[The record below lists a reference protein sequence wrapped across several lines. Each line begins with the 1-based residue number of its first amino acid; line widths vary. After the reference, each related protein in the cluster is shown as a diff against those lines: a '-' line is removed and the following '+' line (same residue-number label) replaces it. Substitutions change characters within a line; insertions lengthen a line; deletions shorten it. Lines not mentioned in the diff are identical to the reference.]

1 MRPTIRR
8 LLGVAATFAVIA
20 AGGLTAASPA
30 GAAASADEDDF
41 RLRSRF
47 YQGTRALAE
56 GSWEAD
62 EKDERFVI
70 RGRLYD
76 RAPARQVCARLYL
89 TYSWS
94 EDEDTIVTE
103 KCGRGFERF
112 RYVLDDERFPSSV
125 EAQVCHW
132 DRRKQR
138 DRSCGRV
145 VKLYD
150 SRE

>member
-20 AGGLTAASPA
+20 AGGLTTASPA
-30 GAAASADEDDF
+30 GAAASADEDTF
-41 RLRSRF
+41 RLLSRPYKGSRS
-47 YQGTRALAE
+47 LAV
-56 GSWEAD
+56 GSWESD

-76 RAPARQVCARLYL
+76 RAKPRRLCARLYL
-89 TYSWS
+89 TYTWT

-103 KCGRGFERF
+103 KCGPGAKRF
-112 RYVLDDERFPSSV
+112 RYVLDGEHFPGIV

-132 DRRKQR
+132 DRRAKK
-138 DRSCGRV
+138 DRSCGRI

-150 SRE
+150 GTE

>member
-30 GAAASADEDDF
+30 GAAARADEDTF
-41 RLRSRF
+41 RLYSRF
-47 YQGTRALAE
+47 YQGTRSLAE
-56 GSWEAD
+56 GSWVSD
-62 EKDERFVI
+62 EDDERFVI
-70 RGRLYD
+70 RGKLYD
-76 RAPARQVCARLYL
+76 RNPSRRICARLYL

-103 KCGRGFERF
+103 KCGRGFKRF
-112 RYVLDDERFPSSV
+112 RYVLDDEHFPGSV

-132 DRRKQR
+132 DRRAKR
-138 DRSCGRV
+138 DRACGRV
-145 VKLYD
+145 VTLYD
-150 SRE
+150 R